1 MIPRREFLRRACV
14 LTGLALCGSSA
25 SHARS
30 AREALQSAIAFLM
43 AKQSEDG
50 AWRSDQYAA
59 FRDGDA
65 LTPLVLWALETAGD
79 SPASSAIARG
89 RRWLER
95 LTDKQATLTEPWTN
109 LRYPLFTAAYSAQV
123 LAVIG
128 DPGRASFWADLVE
141 RLRIQESLGWPAGDP
156 ACGAWSDSP
165 SPPVLP
171 PGIHPMPDM
180 LAPNISATV
189 LALRAL
195 VATGRQSRCA
205 SAMTFL
211 ERCQNYSPGSV
222 NPFDDGGFFFAIDDP
237 IRNKAGVVSADGE
250 KETRFRSYGSATCD
264 GLIGLQACGVFHNHP
279 RWLAAADW
287 LKRNVHGM
295 EHAGAWPHSRAA
307 ARESLVFYYAQ
318 ALADTMSMMAPEDRV
333 WATGQGKAL
342 AHDVVQRQDDDGS
355 CRGRTPDRCEDD
367 AILATA
373 FAVRPLAAVRS

>member
-1 MIPRREFLRRACV
+1 
-14 LTGLALCGSSA
+14 
-25 SHARS
+25 
-30 AREALQSAIAFLM
+30 
-43 AKQSEDG
+43 
-50 AWRSDQYAA
+50 
-59 FRDGDA
+59 
-65 LTPLVLWALETAGD
+65 
-79 SPASSAIARG
+79 
-89 RRWLER
+89 
-95 LTDKQATLTEPWTN
+95 
-109 LRYPLFTAAYSAQV
+109 
-123 LAVIG
+123 
-128 DPGRASFWADLVE
+128 
-141 RLRIQESLGWPAGDP
+141 
-156 ACGAWSDSP
+156 
-165 SPPVLP
+165 
-171 PGIHPMPDM
+171 M